1 MKIVLAID
9 SSAASQVAVAE
20 VARRP
25 WPDDSVVDVV
35 SAVDSYSTWSAPGL
49 SDALTGSAE
58 KLVLQ
63 VAARL
68 ETSGLT
74 CTSHVLAGRP
84 KAAVVDYAAQSEADL
99 VVVGSHENSGA
110 VRFLLGSVAKA
121 VVQHAPCS
129 VEVVRPPSSTGAM
142 KILLATDGSDCSQN
156 AASSIASRPWPPGSE
171 VRVLSV
177 VELSAAWFREPAPA
191 YLEPEAIEEL
201 RSKAMRHAQDAA
213 ASAEKALASS
223 PVATSTTVAIPSAA
237 TKEVIIT
244 QAAQWGADLLVLG
257 SHGLRETARFLLGSV
272 SEPVALHAPC
282 SVEII
287 RPRGHIIA

>member
-1 MKIVLAID
+1 VKIVLAID
-9 SSAASQVAVAE
+9 SSAASEVAVAE
-20 VARRP
+20 VAQRP
-25 WPDDSVVDVV
+25 WPDGSLVDVV

-49 SDALTGSAE
+49 SDALTGSAG
-58 KLVLQ
+58 KLVTE

-74 CTSHVLAGRP
+74 CTSHVLTGRP
-84 KAAVVDYAAQSEADL
+84 KAAVVDYAAQSSADL
-99 VVVGSHENSGA
+99 VVVGSHEDSNT

-129 VEVVRPPSSTGAM
+129 VEIVRPRAGTGAM
-142 KILLATDGSDCSQN
+142 KILLATDGSDSSQN
-156 AASSIASRPWPPGSE
+156 AASSIASRPWPQGSE

-191 YLEPEAIEEL
+191 YLEPEAIEDL
-201 RSKAMRHAQDAA
+201 RAKAMKHAQDAA
-213 ASAEKALASS
+213 ASAEKILAGSA
-223 PVATSTTVAIPSAA
+223 VATSTTVAIPSAA
-237 TKEVIIT
+237 TKEVIVT
-244 QAAQWGADLLVLG
+244 QAAEWGADLLVLG

-287 RPRGHIIA
+287 RPRGHFIA